1 MDLTNSKK
9 AIKEIAKRD
18 GKSINAVRKEIQIAI
33 DQAYSNPLTHAQW
46 TALFGEGVRPTPEE
60 FVEVVS
66 ADLLKIDFKFWE
78 HII

>member
-18 GKSINAVRKEIQIAI
+18 GKSVNAVSK
-33 DQAYSNPLTHAQW
+33 DLAYSNPLTHAQW

-66 ADLLKIDFKFWE
+66 ADLLKIDFKF
-78 HII
+78 